1 MALNVNDTKFLDIA
15 EIICEEGL
23 SGIDK
28 AVQII
33 INGAILIER
42 DRHLKAERYERT
54 PERVSYAN
62 GFKPKQLKIRE
73 LENYNY
79 PSLKPVM
86 ANSTHHFLSRV
97 YAQSVL

>member
-33 INGAILIER
+33 INGAMLIER
-42 DRHLKAERYERT
+42 DRHLKAQRYERT

-62 GFKPKQLKIRE
+62 GFKPKQLNQG

-97 YAQSVL
+97 YAQNVL